1 MKTDQSRKPGLGS
14 LGRFLDEMRRTFFLH
29 AISAHFSNGLIPVA
43 VLYLILALPASDP
56 FFERTVLHLLVVVI
70 LAVPVS
76 FVSGILD
83 WKKKYNGAKAP
94 VFMKKIRLGVVLF
107 VLAVC
112 AVWIRFAEPGVMSG
126 GGTLHWAYILI
137 LLCMLPVVVL
147 LGHYGGK
154 LSAGQR
160 QEKFR

>member
-1 MKTDQSRKPGLGS
+1 MPIGK
-14 LGRFLDEMRRTFFLH
+14 FLDEMRRTFFLH

-43 VLYLILALPASDP
+43 VLYLLLALPAADP
-56 FFERTVLHLLVVVI
+56 FFERTVLHLLVIVL

-94 VFMKKIRLGVVLF
+94 VFMMKIRLAVTLCI
-107 VLAVC
+107 LAVC
-112 AVWIRFAEPGVMSG
+112 AVSIRLACPGALSG
-126 GGTLHWAYILI
+126 EGLLHWAYLLIILA
-137 LLCMLPVVVL
+137 MLPVVVL

>member
-1 MKTDQSRKPGLGS
+1 MFDSFGK
-14 LGRFLDEMRRTFFLH
+14 FLDEMRRTFFLH

-43 VLYLILALPASDP
+43 VLFLLLALPANDP
-56 FFERTVLHLLVVVI
+56 FFEHTVLHLLVIV
-70 LAVPVS
+70 LMAVPVS

-83 WKKKYNGAKAP
+83 WRKKYNGAKAP

-112 AVWIRFAEPGVMSG
+112 SVWIRYADPEVMTG
-126 GGTLHWAYILI
+126 GGPLHWAYILI

>member
-1 MKTDQSRKPGLGS
+1 MPSGK
-14 LGRFLDEMRRTFFLH
+14 FIDEMRRTFFLH

-43 VLYLILALPASDP
+43 VLYLLLALPAGDQ
-56 FFERTVLHLLVVVI
+56 FFERTVLHLLVVVL

-83 WKKKYNGAKAP
+83 WKRKYNGAKAP
-94 VFMKKIRLGVVLF
+94 VFMKKIRLGVALF
-107 VLAVC
+107 LLAAG
-112 AVWIRFAEPGVMSG
+112 AVSIRLADPGVI
-126 GGTLHWAYILI
+126 GGTGPLHWLY
-137 LLCMLPVVVL
+137 LLDLLVMLPVAVL